1 MTALPCLTPRL
12 LRGVSDV
19 ALRTRSGAL
28 VADPMFAGV
37 LYLVQDRERLET
49 WCAEHGVALHP
60 DSTTRS
66 TTLDGNGRTAPIGA
80 VGNGHKAGA

>member
-49 WCAEHGVALHP
+49 WCAEHGVTLHP
-60 DSTTRS
+60 DRS
-66 TTLDGNGRTAPIGA
+66 ARAYTLDGNGRRVPVAA
-80 VGNGHKAGA
+80 VGNGHRAGA

>member
-1 MTALPCLTPRL
+1 MPDYPNLTPRL

-19 ALRTRSGAL
+19 ALRIRNGTL

-49 WCAEHGVALHP
+49 WCAEHGIALHP
-60 DSTTRS
+60 DSSARAY
-66 TTLDGNGRTAPIGA
+66 TLDGNGRRVPVAA
-80 VGNGHKAGA
+80 VGNGHGAGA